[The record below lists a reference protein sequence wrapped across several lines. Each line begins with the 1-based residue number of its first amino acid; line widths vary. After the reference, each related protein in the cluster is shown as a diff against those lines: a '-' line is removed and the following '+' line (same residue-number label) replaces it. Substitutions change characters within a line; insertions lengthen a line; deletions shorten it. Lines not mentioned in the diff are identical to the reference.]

1 MKTGILLTNLGSPD
15 APTTPAVRRYLRQ
28 FLSDPRVIQMPR
40 WKWQIILNLF
50 VLTTRPAKSAAAYR
64 EVWTDEGSPLLV
76 ISRTQA
82 ALLAER
88 FEDPVAL
95 GMRYGNPSIPSAV
108 DELRAKGCKKILLL
122 PLYPQFSDTTTSS
135 TLDVA
140 PRDVDVIRDYHD
152 DPQYITALANSV
164 REQWADGSVPDK
176 LLMSFHG
183 IPVRYVTE
191 GGDPYETQCAA
202 TAQLLA
208 DALDLSPEQWQLCF
222 QSRFNKEPWLEPPTD
237 ETLKRWASEGVESVD
252 VICPGFS
259 ADCLETFEEIDVE
272 NRGYF
277 ESGGGQR
284 FRYIP
289 ALNDREDHIDALADL
304 LARNGGRRRK

>member
-28 FLSDPRVIQMPR
+28 FLSDPRVIHMPQ

-64 EVWTDEGSPLLV
+64 EVWTDEGSPLLATARAQCAK
-76 ISRTQA
+76 IA
-82 ALLAER
+82 AR

-95 GMRYGNPSIPSAV
+95 GMRYGNPSIESAV
-108 DELRAKGCKKILLL
+108 AELRSKGCKNFLLL
-122 PLYPQFSDTTTSS
+122 PLYPQFSHTTTSS
-135 TLDVA
+135 TLDVVPA
-140 PRDVDVIRDYHD
+140 DTDVIRDYHD
-152 DPQYITALANSV
+152 DSGYIDALANSV
-164 REQWADGSVPDK
+164 RETWADGSVPEK

-191 GGDPYETQCAA
+191 GNDPYPDQCAA
-202 TAQLLA
+202 TAKLLA
-208 DALDLSPEQWQLCF
+208 AALELRADQWQLCF
-222 QSRFNKEPWLEPPTD
+222 QSRFGKEPWLEPYTD
-237 ETLKRWASEGVESVD
+237 ATLTRWAAEGIKSVD

-259 ADCLETFEEIDVE
+259 ADCLETLEEIDVE

-277 ESGGGQR
+277 EGGGGEQ

-289 ALNDREDHIDALADL
+289 ALNDRDDHIEALENL
-304 LARNGGRRRK
+304 LARRGMRRS